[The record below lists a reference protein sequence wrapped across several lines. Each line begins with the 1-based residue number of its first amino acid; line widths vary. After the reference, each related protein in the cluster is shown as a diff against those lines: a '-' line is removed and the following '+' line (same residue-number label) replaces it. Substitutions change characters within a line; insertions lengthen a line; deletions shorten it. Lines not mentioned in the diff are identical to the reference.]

1 MKNHRRTKKKGGGP
15 KRKTAKNTTAE
26 AVSEKAASP
35 KICPICMENLPK
47 NATKT
52 SCGHRFHKKC
62 LMEWCKTY
70 PSPPTHPDRRVSGTS
85 SHLEPTCPNCRKSIS
100 EDCQKMQPGKS
111 MPPDRINHIM
121 TTEEIAHNRYKVDVG
136 GDILEKKRDMLNML
150 KFPKN
155 YTTSDWTN
163 IHHFSEA
170 CRQSINYE
178 TVRDMLIERQQR
190 EES

>member
-1 MKNHRRTKKKGGGP
+1 MKNHRRKTQKKGGGP
-15 KRKTAKNTTAE
+15 KRKTAKKPA
-26 AVSEKAASP
+26 AAAASESAAASP

-47 NATKT
+47 NAPKT

-62 LMEWCKTY
+62 LMGWCKT
-70 PSPPTHPDRRVSGTS
+70 HP
-85 SHLEPTCPNCRKSIS
+85 LEPTCPNYREPIPG
-100 EDCQKMQPGKS
+100 DCDKMQPGKS
-111 MPPDRINHIM
+111 MPPDRINLIM

-155 YTTSDWTN
+155 YTTSDWTK